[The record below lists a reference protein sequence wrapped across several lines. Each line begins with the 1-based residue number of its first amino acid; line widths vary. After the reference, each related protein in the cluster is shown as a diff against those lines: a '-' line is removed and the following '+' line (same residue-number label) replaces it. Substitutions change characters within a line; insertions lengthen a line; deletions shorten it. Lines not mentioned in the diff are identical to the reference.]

1 MQSRPP
7 LPCPAA
13 DETVR
18 KCGTP
23 ALSPLVFDRLSG
35 LDRRAASRSPR
46 TVVGERAI
54 TGDGRSVPTIACRR
68 SIEAHDTRPTGVAAA
83 ASSAAGVRCN
93 ASSSSSS
100 IRVT

>member
-35 LDRRAASRSPR
+35 LDRRAATRVPR

-54 TGDGRSVPTIACRR
+54 TAGGRPVPDIGCRP
-68 SIEAHDTRPTGVAAA
+68 STEAHDTRPAGVAAA
-83 ASSAAGVRCN
+83 ASSAAGARCN